1 MINNAVVNTMWL
13 LALAV
18 VVGCDG
24 TPAPNSDPKD
34 TDSGK
39 LHFIDTSITDM
50 SAIDYAD
57 VDADGDLDLLAAN
70 REGELYWYENT
81 PSAFIEHFVV
91 NGPRNTYDIDIVDFN
106 QDGRL
111 DIVTHDKTR
120 NVVWLDGAWVNE
132 GTFELTVITEG
143 DRNGYVYNELEVAD
157 FNNDGILDLLYC
169 GSLECH
175 LLAFNDID
183 KTTFVTYHYHANAY
197 VTNLKAD
204 DFNND
209 GWVDFSFT
217 SFSGQTATVA
227 KNQGQDGK
235 FLMDTIFVEHAYGAA
250 AVQDINLDGVVDLVG
265 TIGVQLG
272 QSHVARLQLSEGFK
286 FSYLQLETDIPVSY
300 HQSSFLVVD
309 IEGDGDN
316 DIVSTNASGSY
327 YFFENGVDSDD
338 EALPN
343 FSFDPEQARGLMQV
357 ETNFV
362 DVSAR
367 PIRITDLNND
377 GSLDIIANQLVNGQI
392 LWGDIRYLTQHPY
405 IAESESE

>member
-13 LALAV
+13 LGLVAMA
-18 VVGCDG
+18 GCDG
-24 TPAPNSDPKD
+24 TSAPNSDPKD
-34 TDSGK
+34 ADSSK
-39 LHFIDTSITDM
+39 LHFIDTSITDL

-57 VDADGDLDLLAAN
+57 VDADGDIDLLAAN

-81 PSAFIEHFVV
+81 PSSFIEHFVV
-91 NGPRNTYDIDIVDFN
+91 DGPANTYDIDIVDFN

-111 DIVTHDKTR
+111 DIVTYDKAR

-132 GTFELTVITEG
+132 GTFEPTVITEG

-169 GSLECH
+169 GYLECH
-175 LLAFNDID
+175 LLVFNDID
-183 KTTFVTYHYHANAY
+183 KTTFVTYNYHANAY

-227 KNQGQDGK
+227 KNQGQEGT
-235 FLMDTIFVEHAYGAA
+235 FLRNTIFVDHAYGAA
-250 AVQDINLDGVVDLVG
+250 AVQDINQDGVVDLVSS
-265 TIGVQLG
+265 IGVQLG
-272 QSHVARLQLSEGFK
+272 QSHDARLQLSEGFK

-309 IEGDGDN
+309 IDLDGDN

-343 FSFDPEQARGLMQV
+343 FSFDPERARGLMQV